1 MKSLKWLLSNF
12 EELVSGVA
20 LAVTVLVIGFN
31 VIMRYFFS
39 ASMNWAEELSA
50 IAFAWVI
57 FVGSAACY
65 KRYMH
70 IGIDVLVNVFPPEAR
85 RILDLATAVFLAGL
99 NVYLFI
105 LSLQFSISAWEKPT
119 AVLLWPYTVVDGSA
133 ALGFAFMIW
142 HSIRHAVDR
151 IKRVPRQG
159 SGQAAA

>member
-1 MKSLKWLLSNF
+1 MKSLKWFLSNF
-12 EELVSGVA
+12 EEIVSGIA
-20 LAVTVLVIGFN
+20 LSITVLVIGFN

-57 FVGSAACY
+57 FIGSAACY

-70 IGIDVLVNVFPPEAR
+70 IGIDVLVNIFPAEAR
-85 RILDLATAVFLAGL
+85 RKLELATAVFLAGL

-105 LSLQFSISAWEKPT
+105 LSLEFSISAWEKPT

-142 HSIRHAVDR
+142 HSIRHAIDR
-151 IKRVPRQG
+151 IRRVPRA
-159 SGQAAA
+159 SGASASV